1 MREILIEKK
10 MPMPTLLYMWIEL
23 LPEVSGEEMVAEV
36 MHDDFRKLVQDFG
49 SGLLTRREG
58 MTQQIPSD
66 SPSFSEEIL
75 H

>member
-1 MREILIEKK
+1 MT
-10 MPMPTLLYMWIEL
+10 TLLYMWIEL

-36 MHDDFRKLVQDFG
+36 MHDHFRKVVQDLG
-49 SGLLTRREG
+49 SGLLLRKRREW